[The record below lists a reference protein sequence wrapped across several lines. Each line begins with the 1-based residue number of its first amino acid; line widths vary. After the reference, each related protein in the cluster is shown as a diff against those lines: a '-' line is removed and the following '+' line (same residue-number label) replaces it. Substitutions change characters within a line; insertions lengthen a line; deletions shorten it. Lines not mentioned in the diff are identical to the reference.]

1 MKVAIINPWQPIYN
15 HSGGH
20 LGLDFP
26 LPAMYAAAVAE
37 EAGHNVALM
46 DIYAGGCTPF
56 RIKTGDE
63 PLHLLC
69 FQGENIPIDSEWIND
84 CTLVGSQFGGV
95 ETAIRRFAPE
105 VVGISAMFTAMRP
118 VLPIITAIIHHMVP
132 NAKIVVGGSFATLQ
146 PEIIM
151 RECGCVDYVV
161 SGEAEVSFVALLGC
175 IERGLVAPPHVPG
188 VSYRE
193 GDRVVVPD
201 FDILADASNVPHPA
215 YHMLPVDQ
223 YFGASGYRR
232 ASMITSRGCPYN
244 CTFCSTPYV
253 SKRRWRPHPMETVL
267 AELEGFKEGGVAQVF
282 FEDDNI
288 AVDKDRFV
296 VMLEEIIK
304 ARWNYALRAHNGIH
318 VSSLNKEILR
328 LMRLAGFEW
337 VVISPETG
345 CERVAQEEI
354 GKTFMPSDAADA
366 LRWIVELG
374 MKPLVNLVIGLPGE
388 SKKEIEETAEYARRM
403 KAQGAQEF
411 QIAIA
416 YPLPHSRMYEYLV
429 AEGRLDE
436 NAHHIHFYEPTF
448 DGPDW
453 KREDLKVFRDNL
465 AKELNR

>member
-1 MKVAIINPWQPIYN
+1 MKVVIINPWQPIYN

-20 LGLDFP
+20 LGIDFP

-37 EAGHNVALM
+37 KAGHNVVLM
-46 DIYAGGCTPF
+46 DAYAGGCTPF
-56 RIKTGDE
+56 RIKTGGE

-151 RECGCVDYVV
+151 RECGCVDYTV
-161 SGEAEVSFVALLGC
+161 SGEAEVSFPSLLEE
-175 IERGLVAPPHVPG
+175 IELHVPRPQIPG

-193 GDRVVVPD
+193 DEKVVVPK
-201 FDILADASNVPHPA
+201 FDVLPDAAGVLHPA
-215 YHMLPVDQ
+215 YHMLPIDQ
-223 YFGASGYRR
+223 YFGACGYRR
-232 ASMITSRGCPYN
+232 TSMITSRGCPYD
-244 CTFCSTPYV
+244 CAFCSVPYV
-253 SKRRWRPHPMETVL
+253 SRRLWKPHPIGTVL
-267 AELEGFKEGGVAQVF
+267 AELAGFKEGGITQIF

-288 AVDKDRFV
+288 AVDKNRFITL
-296 VMLEEIIK
+296 LEEIIK
-304 ARWNYALRAHNGIH
+304 AKWGYILRAHNGIH

-328 LMRLAGFEW
+328 LMRLAGLEW

-354 GKTFMPSDAADA
+354 GKTFIPSDAERV
-366 LRWIVELG
+366 LKQIVELD
-374 MKPLVNLVIGLPGE
+374 MKPLVNLVIGFPGE
-388 SKKEIEETAEYARRM
+388 TMREIEMTADYARSL
-403 KAQGAQEF
+403 KTQGAQEF

-416 YPLPHSRMYEYLV
+416 YPLPHSRMYEQLV

-436 NAHHIHFYEPTF
+436 KAHHMHFYEPSF

-453 KREDLKVFRDNL
+453 TRGELKIFRGNL
-465 AKELNR
+465 AKELNG